1 MPKRELFALVAVP
14 LLVSIIWWAP
24 AWALLIVLAGATT
37 IAADEFLGMARAS
50 GVSCWRWLPLALT
63 ATVLAAS
70 WIWNTPGL
78 AAAATAVVIILPAAQ
93 LIRPESPD
101 GSLNGVAVSSF
112 VVLFLGATG
121 ACLGWL
127 RLWPEPELAVKLL
140 LLFLFTIWIGD
151 SGAYYVGSRF
161 GRHKMSPRV
170 SPNKTWEGLAGG
182 TLATLAAAAVINLV
196 LGVPLPWIHLVAVA
210 AILAV
215 AAPLGDLVESQFK
228 RDTGIK
234 DSSTLIPGHGGLL
247 DRTDSLLYAA
257 PPVLGYL
264 LLVGIVS

>member
-14 LLVSIIWWAP
+14 LLVGVIWWAP
-24 AWALLIVLAGATT
+24 AWALLAVLGIATT
-37 IAADEFLGMARAS
+37 IAADEFLGMARSS
-50 GVSCWRWLPLALT
+50 GVSCSRWLPLMLT
-63 ATVLAAS
+63 ATVLAVS
-70 WIWNTPGL
+70 WIWNGPGL
-78 AAAATAVVIILPAAQ
+78 ATAAVAVVVILPTAQ
-93 LIRPESPD
+93 LLNPESPN
-101 GSLNGVAVSSF
+101 GSLSGVAVSTF
-112 VVLFLGATG
+112 AVLFLGATG

-127 RLWPEPELAVKLL
+127 RLWPDPELAIRLL

-151 SGAYYVGSRF
+151 SGAYYVGSRL

-182 TLATLAAAAVINLV
+182 TIATLAAAAVINLV
-196 LGVPLPWIHLVAVA
+196 FAIPLPWIHLIAVAV
-210 AILAV
+210 ILAV

-234 DSSTLIPGHGGLL
+234 DSSTLIPGHGGFL

-264 LLVGIVS
+264 MLVGII